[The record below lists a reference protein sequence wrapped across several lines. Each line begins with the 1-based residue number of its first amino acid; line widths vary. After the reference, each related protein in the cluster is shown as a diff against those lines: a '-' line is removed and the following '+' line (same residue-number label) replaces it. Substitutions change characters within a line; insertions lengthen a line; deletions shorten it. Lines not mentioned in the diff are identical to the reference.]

1 MSALPPK
8 ADMVRHNRDV
18 RFVPKADIGSTHHSR
33 VLSRTIGVLT
43 DFAVNVAAQDDP
55 RPGACVNGILDDHGT
70 VDDDGR
76 SRATWIAMRLGISGL
91 VPKILWIKDRDV
103 DAVALLQ

>member
-8 ADMVRHNRDV
+8 ADIGSTRHNRALPSE
-18 RFVPKADIGSTHHSR
+18 R
-33 VLSRTIGVLT
+33 LT

-55 RPGACVNGILDDHGT
+55 RPGACVNGILDDQGT

-76 SRATWIAMRLGISGL
+76 SRAAWIAMRLGISSL
-91 VPKILWIKDRDV
+91 VPKIIWIKDRDV
-103 DAVALLQ
+103 GAVALLQ